1 MTPPKISIIIC
12 SIEAAK
18 FARVSE
24 CYRNL
29 LANIP
34 FEIIGIHDAQSLSE
48 GYNRGIAR
56 AKGEIL
62 ILSHDDVLIVD
73 PEFTKKI
80 MERLKTYDLL
90 GFAGAGRLV
99 NATWFGAGQP
109 YLHGAVCH
117 ALARS
122 RTLGLNIWGGAQ
134 WPVASDIKVMDG
146 LCMITRTEVARAV
159 GFDAETF
166 NGFHLYDIDF
176 SFSTYLAGYKL
187 GICCDIP
194 IIHES
199 GGRFDHVHKEF
210 ALRFIDKHHA
220 NLDQVDEEK
229 RRLGSNIANQI
240 PVGRSADFT
249 DIAAVRRAWC
259 KEVFA
264 RVTNALNRPIR
275 QMESV
280 PPAMPQGTTPGW
292 WEKYLAP

>member
-1 MTPPKISIIIC
+1 MNSPKISIIIC

-29 LANIP
+29 MADTP
-34 FEIIGIHDAQSLSE
+34 FEIIGIHDAASLAE
-48 GYNRGIAR
+48 GYNRGIAK

-62 ILSHDDVLIVD
+62 ILSHDDIIIID
-73 PEFTKKI
+73 PEFTAKI
-80 MERLKTYDLL
+80 TERLKTYDLL
-90 GFAGAGRLV
+90 GFAGASRLV

-117 ALARS
+117 ALTKS

-146 LCMITRTEVARAV
+146 LCIITRREVARAI
-159 GFDAETF
+159 GFDAVTF
-166 NGFHLYDIDF
+166 DGFHLYDIDF
-176 SFSTYLAGYKL
+176 SFSAYLAGYQL

-210 ALRFIDKHHA
+210 AMRFVDKHHA
-220 NLDQVDEEK
+220 NLDRVDEEK
-229 RRLGSNIANQI
+229 RRRGGNSASQI

-249 DIAAVRRAWC
+249 DIAAVRRTWC
-259 KEVFA
+259 QEVFA
-264 RVTNALNRPIR
+264 RVTSAINRPMR
-275 QMESV
+275 QMEAL
-280 PPAMPQGTTPGW
+280 PAIPQVNAPDW